1 MGLRIIAH
9 VLAAHATKSEQ
20 VQMLLGSEALIFK
33 FFNALA
39 DTAIHTVVKNKET
52 GRENLEF
59 LREVLDYVLGDQDEL
74 PKFEDEDTNDR
85 FENMIL
91 AYTRTYEIKEEK
103 KRKKEDRKNAK

>member
-1 MGLRIIAH
+1 MIAH

-20 VQMLLGSEALIFK
+20 VQMLLGSEAIIFK
-33 FFNALA
+33 FFNTLA

-74 PKFEDEDTNDR
+74 PKFEDEDTNGR
-85 FENMIL
+85 FENMIVI
-91 AYTRTYEIKEEK
+91 YQRQYEISEKK
-103 KRKKEDRKNAK
+103 KRKNEDKKNAE